1 MRGRYRQAG
10 RRPPRDPAGAERTAV
25 LGSSAAKVS
34 NHNERRHDTMTE
46 SIITEDEIKEDESK
60 LRRVTLDLCVLC
72 LNGAGGECHSPGCAL
87 WINRAPDIPVNV
99 IEGLYYSFTRDE
111 LIDAISTLEAHVATS
126 GPLAG
131 KILADSMAD
140 AIIAALAGVNRA
152 A

>member
-1 MRGRYRQAG
+1 
-10 RRPPRDPAGAERTAV
+10 
-25 LGSSAAKVS
+25 
-34 NHNERRHDTMTE
+34 MTE

-140 AIIAALAGVNRA
+140 AIIGALRQPDEPGKAADEE
-152 A
+152 

>member
-1 MRGRYRQAG
+1 MSSDYYGGIAG
-10 RRPPRDPAGAERTAV
+10 DLADD
-25 LGSSAAKVS
+25 
-34 NHNERRHDTMTE
+34 DTMTGTA
-46 SIITEDEIKEDESK
+46 IIEDEIKEDEIN
-60 LRRVTLDLCVLC
+60 LRRVTLYLCVLC

-111 LIDAISTLEAHVATS
+111 LIDAISTLEAHVAAS

-140 AIIAALAGVNRA
+140 AIIRALCEHPDEPGKAADEE
-152 A
+152 